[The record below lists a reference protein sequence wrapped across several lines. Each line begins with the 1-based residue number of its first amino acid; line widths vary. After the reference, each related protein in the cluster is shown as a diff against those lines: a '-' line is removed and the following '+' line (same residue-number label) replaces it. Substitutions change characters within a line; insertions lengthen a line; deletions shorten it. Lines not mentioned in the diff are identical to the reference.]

1 MVLVSGLD
9 THRFPFAPSVFP
21 GVAMFYLARVL
32 QLIGLV
38 EMGYGLFVGFY
49 EADIGREIRLAA
61 IGGAFFLAGWLVQK
75 RLGDS

>member
-1 MVLVSGLD
+1 
-9 THRFPFAPSVFP
+9 
-21 GVAMFYLARVL
+21 MFYLARVL